1 MTTIGESRR
10 SQLIGTFGVGAIF
23 PAPEQSLMIC
33 GIDHWNQKKCPEVF
47 EPRLSKS
54 LGVASLR
61 TTSSGSKPG
70 DVPVIRFPRYYF
82 CPECR
87 RLDHWRNLDTRGS
100 TSPRCPEHQRTAVPS
115 RFVIACAFGHI
126 TDFPYQA
133 WAHSQ
138 PQVDFHGGRH
148 DLTLDSR
155 GETSS
160 LANIVVRCSCG
171 AQRSLDGA
179 FSPRALLGVAW
190 CSGERPWLPGSQSQ
204 TCKEVPRTLQRG
216 SSNAWFAN
224 VRSAISIPPWS
235 AMHRKIR
242 NSWSLVKDLD
252 DKTLRSMFAQ
262 SNWVADGSLW
272 TPDRLAR
279 LVQDIREGRPMDD
292 GELRDQEYEAILEG
306 NPELDPSDQFVCN
319 RVDVSPEL
327 PIAGYVDQIRE
338 VSRLREVTALV
349 SFSRLRPTLPG
360 DSAAAQIS
368 EVPQNWLPAIEVYGE
383 GIFVRL
389 DPTRLDEWARTHF
402 AVGRSSKIEAA
413 ARTSFRQ
420 QSVTVRGLLIH
431 SLAHVVMNE
440 LSMDAGYPV
449 ASLRERL
456 YTSGEQ
462 AGFLIYTATADSA
475 GSLGGLCAQSA
486 PDQLSDVV
494 RSAMQ
499 RALWCTCDPVCIE
512 SEGSGIDNLN
522 LAACH
527 ACLLVPE
534 TSCELRNTQLDR
546 ALLVGTPEEP
556 DAGFFSELARV

>member
-1 MTTIGESRR
+1 MTIVGESRR
-10 SQLIGTFGVGAIF
+10 SQLIGTFGIGAIF

-33 GIDHWNQKKCPEVF
+33 GIDQWYEDRCPEVV
-47 EPRLSKS
+47 EPRLAKS

-61 TTSSGSKPG
+61 TPSAGRSKG
-70 DVPVIRFPRYYF
+70 DVPVIRFPRWYF

-87 RLDHWRNLDTRGS
+87 RLDHWRSFDTAHK
-100 TSPRCPEHQRTAVPS
+100 SPRCPSDSRGAVPS
-115 RFVIACAFGHI
+115 RFVVACSSGHI
-126 TDFPYQA
+126 ADFPYKA

-138 PQVDFHGGRH
+138 PPVDAHTGRH
-148 DLTLDSR
+148 DLTLESR

-160 LANIVVRCSCG
+160 LGNIVVRCSCG
-171 AQRSLDGA
+171 AHRSLDGA
-179 FSPRALLGVAW
+179 FSPRALIGIAW
-190 CSGERPWLPGSQSQ
+190 CTGERPWLPGSPNQP
-204 TCKEVPRTLQRG
+204 CKEIPRTLQRG
-216 SSNAWFAN
+216 SSNTWFAN

-242 NSWSLVKDLD
+242 TSWSLVKDLD
-252 DKTLRSMFAQ
+252 EPTLRSMFAQ
-262 SNWVADGSLW
+262 SNWVGDGSLW
-272 TPDRLAR
+272 TPDRLVE
-279 LVQDIREGRPMDD
+279 LVRDIREGGPLDED
-292 GELRDQEYEAILEG
+292 GLRDQEYEAILEG
-306 NPELDPSDQFVCN
+306 NAEQDPSDQFVCN
-319 RVDVSPEL
+319 RVPVAPGL

-349 SFSRLRPTLPG
+349 SFSRLRPTLP
-360 DSAAAQIS
+360 DDPAAARLS
-368 EVPQNWLPAIEVYGE
+368 EAPQNWLPAIEVYGE

-389 DPTRLDEWARTHF
+389 DVAKVDEWVSSGFAAR
-402 AVGRSSKIEAA
+402 RSATIGAA
-413 ARTSFRQ
+413 AATAFR
-420 QSVTVRGLLIH
+420 SPTITARGLLVH

-456 YTSGEQ
+456 YMSGQQ

-486 PDQLSDVV
+486 PDRLSDVI

-499 RALWCTCDPVCIE
+499 RAMWCTSDPVCIE

-522 LAACH
+522 MAACH

-546 ALLVGTPEEP
+546 ALLIGTPEEP
-556 DAGFFSELARV
+556 DAGFFSALARA